1 VYNGQ
6 PYSDSA
12 LANLFNDKFVAVGNS
27 LPPLAWMPLEVGV
40 FLPTFTF
47 QSTTPRKHYNPSSPF
62 QLQVLTKS
70 RLGSSVKIPRYYF
83 AH

>member
-27 LPPLAWMPLEVGV
+27 LPPLAWTPLEVGV
-40 FLPTFTF
+40 FLPTFTL
-47 QSTTPRKHYNPSSPF
+47 QSPTPRKHYNPSSSF